1 MSLIDIVDNSKTD
14 KNTVHSYLELYQKIL
29 IKKKDTAQNVL
40 EIGIA
45 EGGSIKMWSDFFI
58 NAVIHGLDIINIK
71 NVWDKIKN
79 NNRIV
84 LYTSTDAYDETF
96 FKTEFLNEN
105 KRFDVMIDDGPHT
118 LISML
123 KFIRLYS
130 KLMTDNGILIIE
142 DVQSWDWIKILTN
155 IVPFHLR
162 KFIKVYDLRENK
174 DRYDDIVFTIDK
186 S

>member
-1 MSLIDIVDNSKTD
+1 MSLIEIVDNSKTD
-14 KNTVHSYLELYQKIL
+14 KNTLHSYLGLYQKLL
-29 IKKKDTAQNVL
+29 INKKDNAKNVL

-45 EGGSIKMWSDFFI
+45 EGGSIKMWTEFFT
-58 NAVIHGLDIINIK
+58 NATIHALDIIHMDS
-71 NVWDKIKN
+71 VWDEIKN
-79 NNRIV
+79 NNKIV
-84 LYTSTDAYDETF
+84 LYTSTDAYDDLF

-118 LISML
+118 LESML

-155 IVPFHLR
+155 MVPLSLK
-162 KFIKVYDLRENK
+162 KFIKVYDLRKNK
-174 DRYDDIVFTIDK
+174 DRFDDIVFTIDK

>member
-1 MSLIDIVDNSKTD
+1 MNLIDIVDNSKTD
-14 KNTVHSYLELYQKIL
+14 KNTLHSYLGLYQKIL
-29 IKKKDTAQNVL
+29 ITKQDSALNVL

-45 EGGSIKMWSDFFI
+45 EGGSIKMWSEFFT
-58 NAVIHGLDIINIK
+58 NATIHGLDIIHMDS
-71 NVWDKIKN
+71 VWDKIKN
-79 NNRIV
+79 NNKIV
-84 LYTSTDAYDETF
+84 LYTSTDAYNDTF

-118 LISML
+118 LESML

-130 KLMTDNGILIIE
+130 KLMTDDGILIIE

-155 IVPFHLR
+155 MVPLSLK
-162 KFIKVYDLRENK
+162 KFIKVYDLRKNK
-174 DRYDDIVFTIDK
+174 DRFDDIVFTIDK

>member
-45 EGGSIKMWSDFFI
+45 EGGSIKMWSEFFT
-58 NAVIHGLDIINIK
+58 NATIHGLDIIHMD
-71 NVWDKIKN
+71 NVWSEIKHN
-79 NNRIV
+79 NKIV
-84 LYTSTDAYDETF
+84 LYTSTDAYEEAF

-118 LISML
+118 LESML

-142 DVQSWDWIKILTN
+142 DIQSWDWIKILTN

-162 KFIKVYDLRENK
+162 KFIKVYDLRKNK